1 MDNCKI
7 VTRSG
12 IQVSVMLNGEYDEDG
27 NMITTHEMM
36 IAFRKRFT
44 RGFNPIG
51 SCFCP
56 VAIRERIYRIAPE
69 NWDKVNAKYCGN
81 RLTIV

>member
-27 NMITTHEMM
+27 NMITVHEMV

-51 SCFCP
+51 GTFCP
-56 VAIRERIYRIAPE
+56 VAIRERIYRIPPE
-69 NWDKVNAKYCGN
+69 KWETVNKKYCHGK
-81 RLTIV
+81 LEI